1 MTDPIAHM
9 LTKMRNAMMAR
20 KATVDIAASTL
31 KRHIAEILKAE
42 GYIEDFQVIS
52 DAKQGIIR
60 IHLKYLPDKTAVVS
74 ALQRASKPGRRM
86 YVGKED
92 IPSVLNGLGIAILST
107 SKGIMTDR
115 DARKAGVGGE
125 VLCYVW

>member
-9 LTKMRNAMMAR
+9 LTKMRNAMTAR
-20 KATVDIAASTL
+20 KATVDVPGSGL

-42 GYIEDFQVIS
+42 GYIDDFHVTS
-52 DAKQGIIR
+52 DDKQGTITIR
-60 IHLKYLPDKTAVVS
+60 LKYLPDKTAVIS
-74 ALQRASKPGRRM
+74 SLQRASKPGRRL
-86 YVGKED
+86 YVGKDE

-115 DARKAGVGGE
+115 DARKAGLGGE